1 MEEKIKFVFNYT
13 RVTNRAESIV
23 AGSLIISSSFN
34 HEFVVTYTNLH
45 RSIHQLITPSPDT
58 HTHTHIYT
66 HLYSPLATCK
76 VCVSIHLLWGPTF
89 LLKVLKKTWMFDSL
103 LSHLLKHLIK
113 LKEILNFFVGTK
125 LWGPARYSTFITYGN
140 YLPYNILWGH
150 TDLTCEVCV
159 SIPYLRGPP
168 LLLRKIRRKRKI
180 LFSCSFACLFI

>member
-1 MEEKIKFVFNYT
+1 MGV
-13 RVTNRAESIV
+13 
-23 AGSLIISSSFN
+23 
-34 HEFVVTYTNLH
+34 
-45 RSIHQLITPSPDT
+45 SP
-58 HTHTHIYT
+58 HILT
-66 HLYSPLATCK
+66 FGN
-76 VCVSIHLLWGPTF
+76 LWGLCIHTPLVRTP
-89 LLKVLKKTWMFDSL
+89 LSVEGIKKKTWMFDSL

-168 LLLRKIRRKRKI
+168 LLNFFVGTKLWGPARSSTFITYGNYLPYNILWGHTDLTCEVCVSIPYLRGPP
-180 LFSCSFACLFI
+180 LLLTNLWGLCFHTLLAWTTSSVD